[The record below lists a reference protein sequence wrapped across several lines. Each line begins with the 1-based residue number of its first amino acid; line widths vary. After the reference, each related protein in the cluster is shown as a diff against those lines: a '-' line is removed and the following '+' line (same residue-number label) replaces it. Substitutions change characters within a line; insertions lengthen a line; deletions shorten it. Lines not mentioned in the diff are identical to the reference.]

1 MALSEKKAI
10 TDKKHLDKLDKM
22 KIQPYKVE
30 GAKIRAAAE
39 QAGQSLQGYILQA
52 VRTRM
57 KADEEGA
64 GEVKN
69 IEVYSSSTYPDC
81 YYISTKE
88 KKELRQLLIPHIQ
101 SVPLEDRAE
110 LERRLVSLI
119 HETFEE
125 AGENSNECPCR
136 SLIDIDK

>member
-22 KIQPYKVE
+22 KIQPYKEE

-88 KKELRQLLIPHIQ
+88 KK
-101 SVPLEDRAE
+101 RAQTTSYSTYPK
-110 LERRLVSLI
+110 RPIGRSCRIRKTVS
-119 HETFEE
+119 
-125 AGENSNECPCR
+125 
-136 SLIDIDK
+136 

>member
-22 KIQPYKVE
+22 KIQPYKEE

-57 KADEEGA
+57 KEEEA
-64 GEVKN
+64 GVVEN
-69 IEVYSSSTYPDC
+69 IEVNRSTGYPDC

-88 KKELRQLLIPHIQ
+88 KNALQQLLRPHIQ
-101 SVPLEDRAE
+101 SVPFKDRAE
-110 LERRLVSLI
+110 LERRLVELI
-119 HETFEE
+119 HETVEE
-125 AGENSNECPCR
+125 VGKNENACSCR
-136 SLIDIDK
+136 NLIDTE

>member
-22 KIQPYKVE
+22 KIQPYKEE

-57 KADEEGA
+57 KTDEEGA
-64 GEVKN
+64 GVVKK
-69 IEVYSSSTYPDC
+69 IEANSSSTYPDC
-81 YYISTKE
+81 YYISAKE
-88 KKELRQLLIPHIQ
+88 KKELKQLLRLHIQ

-110 LERRLVSLI
+110 LERRLVVLI
-119 HETFEE
+119 HEAIEE
-125 AGENSNECPCR
+125 AGEDYDECLCR
-136 SLIDIDK
+136 PLIDVDE

>member
-22 KIQPYKVE
+22 KIQPYKEE

-57 KADEEGA
+57 LEDEEGN
-64 GEVKN
+64 GVVKN
-69 IEVYSSSTYPDC
+69 SESELLSSEIAGCLLSPNQ
-81 YYISTKE
+81 E
-88 KKELRQLLIPHIQ
+88 KALKDAVKDIVLDTSPNPEKRKMLKTELLRI
-101 SVPLEDRAE
+101 VN
-110 LERRLVSLI
+110 
-119 HETFEE
+119 ETVD
-125 AGENSNECPCR
+125 EC
-136 SLIDIDK
+136 DKKSRKPIWCESKL

>member
-22 KIQPYKVE
+22 KIQPYKEE

-57 KADEEGA
+57 KMDEEEA
-64 GEVKN
+64 GVVKK
-69 IEVYSSSTYPDC
+69 IEVNSSNTYPNC
-81 YYISTKE
+81 YYISAKE
-88 KKELRQLLIPHIQ
+88 KKELKQLLRLHIQ

-110 LERRLVSLI
+110 LERRLVALI
-119 HETFEE
+119 HEAIEE
-125 AGENSNECPCR
+125 AGEDYDECLCR
-136 SLIDIDK
+136 PLIDVDE

>member
-22 KIQPYKVE
+22 KIQPYKEE

-69 IEVYSSSTYPDC
+69 IEVNSSNTYPDC

-88 KKELRQLLIPHIQ
+88 KKELKQLLRPHIQ
-101 SVPLEDRAE
+101 SVPVEDRAE
-110 LERRLVSLI
+110 LERRLVALI
-119 HETFEE
+119 HEAIEE
-125 AGENSNECPCR
+125 AGEDYDECLCR
-136 SLIDIDK
+136 SLIDIGE

>member
-22 KIQPYKVE
+22 KIQPYKEE
-30 GAKIRAAAE
+30 GAKIRVAAE

-57 KADEEGA
+57 KMDEEEA
-64 GEVKN
+64 GVVKK
-69 IEVYSSSTYPDC
+69 IEVNSSNTYPDC

-88 KKELRQLLIPHIQ
+88 KKALKQLLSPHIQ

-110 LERRLVSLI
+110 LEKRLVELI
-119 HETFEE
+119 HETMEE
-125 AGENSNECPCR
+125 VGENQDECACR
-136 SLIDIDK
+136 NLIDTE

>member
-22 KIQPYKVE
+22 KIQPYKEE
-30 GAKIRAAAE
+30 GAEIRAAAE

-69 IEVYSSSTYPDC
+69 IEVHSSNKYPDR
-81 YYISTKE
+81 YYISQDE
-88 KKELRQLLIPHIQ
+88 ENALNFFALILRLSHLKIEPNWKN
-101 SVPLEDRAE
+101 
-110 LERRLVSLI
+110 
-119 HETFEE
+119 
-125 AGENSNECPCR
+125 G
-136 SLIDIDK
+136 